1 MTDHAS
7 RPRSLRHW
15 YASLSLSRKLTAI
28 GVATSAISLFVAATA
43 MLAFDMSSAR
53 QRLIRDTTLLADV
66 IGANSTA
73 ALAFG
78 DTQAATE
85 TIRAVAANDDIADA
99 RVWTT
104 DGALLAQFAR
114 PRTGEADPT
123 NTISLHR
130 IRAHEEWR
138 EFGNGVLVVSRRILL
153 HGEIVGMVTIE
164 SDLSSLRAQAVASGL
179 VVAVVLAGTF
189 ALSLLLAS
197 RFQRTISSPLLRL
210 TDATRA
216 VTREGRYDLLVDSG
230 GGAEIGELI
239 DNFNRMLAEIHR
251 READLHAHQEGL
263 ERMVETRTAELRTAN
278 TDLVSA
284 RDKAMEGS
292 RAKSEFLA
300 NMSHEIRT
308 PMNGII
314 GMTDLLAET
323 TLSAEQDEFLR
334 TVRVSADSLLVI
346 LNDILDFSKIE
357 SRGLTLEALSF
368 PLASCVDD
376 AIKSLTGQAHAKGL
390 ELQLEIDATLPTA
403 VVGDPL
409 RLRQVLVNLIG
420 NAIKFTSHGHVR
432 VDVRPEPD
440 AGDTAAADGRRL
452 LRFSVTD
459 TGIGVAPEHQAAIFE
474 AFRQADGS
482 TTRRYGGTG
491 LGLTICQSLVAMMG
505 GRIWVESEAGQ
516 GSTFHFTAGF
526 GESRSAS
533 VPRRSGQE
541 RRVSATAGVAQ
552 RRVLL
557 AEDNAVN
564 QMVAVGLLTRR
575 GHDVTVVP
583 NGREAVDALAREPF
597 DLVLMDLQM
606 PVMGGLDATAAIRAQ
621 EHGSGRRTPVIA
633 ITAHAMRGDRERC
646 LAADMDGYLSKPIDK
661 EALFAAVER
670 TSEFTAA
677 LIEAPSAA

>member
-1 MTDHAS
+1 MTDPAS
-7 RPRSLRHW
+7 RSPRLRHW
-15 YASLSLSRKLTAI
+15 YANLSLSRRLTAL

-78 DTQAATE
+78 DSQAATE

-104 DGALLAQFAR
+104 DGVLLAQFER
-114 PRTGEADPT
+114 PHTGEADA
-123 NTISLHR
+123 NHGISLDR

-138 EFGNGVLVVSRRILL
+138 EFGSGILVVSRRILL

-210 TDATRA
+210 TEATRA

-239 DNFNRMLAEIHR
+239 DGFNRMLAEIHR
-251 READLHAHQEGL
+251 READLHVHQDGL
-263 ERMVETRTAELRTAN
+263 ERTVETRTAELRIAN

-314 GMTDLLAET
+314 GMTDILGDT
-323 TLSAEQDEFLR
+323 PLSDEQQEFLR
-334 TVRVSADSLLVI
+334 TVRVSADSLLAI

-357 SRGLTLEALSF
+357 SHGLTLEALSF

-376 AIKSLTGQAHAKGL
+376 AIKSLTGQAQGKGL

-403 VVGDPL
+403 LVGDPL
-409 RLRQVLVNLIG
+409 RLRQVLVNLLG
-420 NAIKFTSHGHVR
+420 NAIKFTSRGHIR
-432 VDVRPEPD
+432 VEVRPEPG
-440 AGDTAAADGRRL
+440 APASDGRRL
-452 LRFSVTD
+452 LRFSVSD

-505 GRIWVESEAGQ
+505 GRIWVESHVGQ

-526 GESRSAS
+526 GESRGAA
-533 VPRRSGQE
+533 VPRRSGHA
-541 RRVSATAGVAQ
+541 RRVSAPAGIAP

-575 GHDVTVVP
+575 GHDVTVVA
-583 NGREAVDALAREPF
+583 NGRDAVDALAREPF

-606 PVMGGLDATAAIRAQ
+606 PVMGGLDATAAIRKQ
-621 EHGSGRRTPVIA
+621 ELGSGRRTPVIA
-633 ITAHAMRGDRERC
+633 MTAHAMRGDRERC
-646 LAADMDGYLSKPIDK
+646 LAGDMDGYLSKPIDK
-661 EALFAAVER
+661 DALFAAVER
-670 TSEFTAA
+670 TGEFTAGLA
-677 LIEAPSAA
+677 ETSTAA